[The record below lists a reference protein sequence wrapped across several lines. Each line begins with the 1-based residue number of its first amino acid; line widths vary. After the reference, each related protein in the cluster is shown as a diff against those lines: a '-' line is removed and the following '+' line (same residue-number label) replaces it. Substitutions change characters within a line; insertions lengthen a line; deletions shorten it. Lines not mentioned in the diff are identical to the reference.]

1 MATERSHSVL
11 ARLLFVAGALSA
23 FASNVWPAARL
34 TGVVVDQMGAVI
46 PETSVTLFS
55 VDRIREAKTD
65 EMGQFEFASVPPG
78 VFDLK
83 AEHRGFV
90 VRVIENIRAEQ
101 SGHQHLSITLNVAT
115 TSSCGLGE
123 PTINYEV
130 RNGTVNLTGSIAD
143 FWNGGP
149 LEGITATITNLKS
162 RKILV
167 ITTNKN
173 GQFQLA
179 NLEPG
184 KYTLNASHDEYS
196 ERSNVAFWIAAA
208 NLTSL
213 GPVYLLR
220 KNESRV
226 IICQ

>member
-1 MATERSHSVL
+1 
-11 ARLLFVAGALSA
+11 
-23 FASNVWPAARL
+23 
-34 TGVVVDQMGAVI
+34 MGGVI

-55 VDRIREAKTD
+55 ADRIREAKTD
-65 EMGQFEFASVPPG
+65 EMGQFEFASIPPG

-90 VRVIENIRAEQ
+90 VRVIEDIRAEE
-101 SGHQHLSITLNVAT
+101 SGDQHLSITLSVAT
-115 TSSCGLGE
+115 TSLCGLGE

-130 RNGTVNLTGSIAD
+130 RHGTVNLTGSIAD
-143 FWNGGP
+143 FWDGP
-149 LEGITATITNLKS
+149 LEAIIATITNLKS
-162 RKILV
+162 RQILV

-184 KYTLNASHDEYS
+184 KYTLNANHDGYS
-196 ERSNVAFWIAAA
+196 ERSKVAFWITGA

-213 GPVYLLR
+213 GPVFVLR
-220 KNESRV
+220 KNETRV

>member
-1 MATERSHSVL
+1 VATQRSHFVR
-11 ARLLFVAGALSA
+11 ARLLFVAGVLGAL
-23 FASNVWPAARL
+23 ASNVWPAVRL

-55 VDRIREAKTD
+55 ADRIREAKTD
-65 EMGQFEFASVPPG
+65 EMGQFEFASIPRG

-90 VRVIENIRAEQ
+90 VRVIEDIRAEE
-101 SGHQHLSITLNVAT
+101 GGDQHLSIMLNVAA

-123 PTINYEV
+123 PTIDYAV
-130 RNGTVNLTGSIAD
+130 RHGTVNLTGSIAD
-143 FWNGGP
+143 FWDGP
-149 LEGITATITNLKS
+149 LGGINDTVTNLKS
-162 RKILV
+162 QKTLV
-167 ITTNKN
+167 VTTNKN

-184 KYTLNASHDEYS
+184 KYTLNANQDGYS
-196 ERSNVAFWIAAA
+196 ERSKVAFWITAA

-213 GPVYLLR
+213 GPVYVLR
-220 KNESRV
+220 KNESRL